1 MKKNNSEIQ
10 KTAYLEKLEQ
20 MFTNPDMGKEAE
32 LQRKSIEKYRKQYY
46 IENGCYPDDDTYRI
60 NV

>member
-1 MKKNNSEIQ
+1 MNKDNGEMR

-20 MFTNPDMGKEAE
+20 MFTKPEMGKEAE

>member
-1 MKKNNSEIQ
+1 MAGQ
-10 KTAYLEKLEQ
+10 KTAYLEKLER

-46 IENGCYPDDDTYRI
+46 IENGCYPDEDTYRI